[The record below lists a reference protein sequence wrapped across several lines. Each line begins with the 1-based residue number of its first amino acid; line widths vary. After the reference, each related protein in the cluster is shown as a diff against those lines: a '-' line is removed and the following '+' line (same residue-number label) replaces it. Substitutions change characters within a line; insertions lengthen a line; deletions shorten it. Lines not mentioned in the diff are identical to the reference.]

1 MAKAP
6 RSLAGKVVAITGG
19 GRGIGRATAA
29 ALIAQGARVSIG
41 DIESE
46 LATTTAGEL
55 GGGTIGLPLDV
66 TDRAS
71 FDAFLEETES
81 QLGPLDVLINNA
93 GIMPIGPFVNE
104 SDVTAARLVDINLHG
119 VIYGSKLA
127 LERFLPRNRGHLVNI
142 ASVAGKAGFPGGAT
156 YCATKHAVVGLS
168 EAIRAEVRQTNIDVS
183 IVMPVVV
190 NTELGSGLQRSR
202 GVEVVEPS
210 DVADAIVEALQ
221 TGRVDVFVPKNM
233 AALFRGMN
241 LVPRRVADLVTKL
254 LKGDQVLVNPDH
266 NLRAG
271 YEARTGD
278 GVPAAVGA
286 KRGCRGAGSA
296 EAAARPRPRRPSSRP
311 PFGRRAEA
319 ATETEKQPA

>member
-1 MAKAP
+1 MARAH

-41 DIESE
+41 DIEAG
-46 LATTTAGEL
+46 LAQSTAAEL
-55 GGGTIGLPLDV
+55 GGGTIGLALDV

-71 FDAFLEETES
+71 FARFLTDTET

-93 GIMPIGPFVNE
+93 GIMPIGPFVDE
-104 SDVTAARLVDINLHG
+104 SDTTAARLIDINLHG

-168 EAIRAEVRQTNIDVS
+168 EAIRAEVRATEIDVS

-202 GVEVVEPS
+202 GVKVVEPT
-210 DVADAIVEALQ
+210 DVAAAIVEALQ
-221 TGRVDVFVPKNM
+221 TGRVDVYVPKSM
-233 AALFRGMN
+233 AGLFRGMN
-241 LVPRRVADLVTKL
+241 LVPRRVADAITKL

-266 NLRAG
+266 NLRAA
-271 YEARTGD
+271 YEKRTGD
-278 GVPAAVGA
+278 GAIPAPVPMG
-286 KRGCRGAGSA
+286 
-296 EAAARPRPRRPSSRP
+296 E
-311 PFGRRAEA
+311 RAESE
-319 ATETEKQPA
+319 ATEPDKQPV

>member
-19 GRGIGRATAA
+19 ARGIGRATAA
-29 ALIAQGARVSIG
+29 ALIIQGARVAIG
-41 DIESE
+41 DIEAE
-46 LATTTAGEL
+46 LAAQTAQEL
-55 GGGTIGLPLDV
+55 GGGTIGLALDV

-71 FDAFLEETES
+71 FARFLTDTES

-93 GIMPIGPFVNE
+93 GIMPIGPFVE
-104 SDVTAARLVDINLHG
+104 ETDRTAERMIDVNLNG

-127 LERFLPRNRGHLVNI
+127 LQRFLPRGSGHLVNI

-168 EAIRAEVRQTNIDVS
+168 EAIRAEVRPTDIEVS

-202 GVEVVEPS
+202 GVKVVEPEA
-210 DVADAIVEALQ
+210 VANAIVEALQ
-221 TGRVDVFVPKNM
+221 TGRTDVYVPKSV
-233 AALFRGMN
+233 AGLFRTMN
-241 LVPRRVADLVTKL
+241 LVPRSVADFITKI

-266 NLRAG
+266 MLRGA
-271 YEARTGD
+271 YEQRTGD
-278 GVPAAVGA
+278 RVPAAP
-286 KRGCRGAGSA
+286 AG
-296 EAAARPRPRRPSSRP
+296 EPAAPSP
-311 PFGRRAEA
+311 EP
-319 ATETEKQPA
+319 EKQAV